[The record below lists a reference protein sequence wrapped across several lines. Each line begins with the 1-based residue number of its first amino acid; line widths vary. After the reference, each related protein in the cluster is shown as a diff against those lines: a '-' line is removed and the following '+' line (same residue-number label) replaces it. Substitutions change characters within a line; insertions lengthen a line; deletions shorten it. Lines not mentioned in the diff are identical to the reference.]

1 MPDTAGS
8 LIAMALSIAELEGVA
23 ALGWRAPEEA
33 PLGGWSLRAAAGF
46 TGRANSAL
54 AVGDPGLP
62 LADAL
67 TRVCDW
73 YAARGLP
80 PMIAIPH
87 PLGPPCDSHVDRFL
101 GQRGWGVRSGPAV
114 VMTAATAGVAGRA
127 PAAGAELRPE
137 PDQAWLGLYHGYR
150 GQLPPVARRLL
161 LSAPFQA
168 FASIRRGGAIVAI
181 GRVAVAAGWGGLS
194 AVAVHP
200 GHRRTGLAT
209 AITAA
214 LAGVAAREGAAGLY
228 LQVEEDNTAAMAL
241 YARAGFTGHHRY
253 HYRVAPGVPACGKRP
268 PGTPRDADTVGLKRR

>member
-1 MPDTAGS
+1 MAGAAGILMAMPV
-8 LIAMALSIAELEGVA
+8 SIAEVEAVA
-23 ALGWRAPEEA
+23 AQGWRAPEEA
-33 PLGGWSLRAAAGF
+33 RLGGWLLRAAEGF

-67 TRVCDW
+67 ARVCDW

-87 PLGPPCDSHVDRFL
+87 PLGRPGDGHVDRFL
-101 GQRGWGVRSGPAV
+101 DRRGWGVRAGPAV
-114 VMTAATAGVAGRA
+114 VMTAATAGVPRSG
-127 PAAGAELRPE
+127 PAAGTELRPE
-137 PDQAWLGLYHGYR
+137 PDQAWLDLYHGYR
-150 GQLPPVARRLL
+150 GLLPPVARRLL

-168 FASIRRGGAIVAI
+168 FASIRRDGGTVAI

-200 GHRRTGLAT
+200 GHRRAGLAG

-214 LAGVAAREGAAGLY
+214 LAGAAAGQGAARLY
-228 LQVEEDNTAAMAL
+228 LQVAEDNTPAIAL
-241 YARAGFTGHHRY
+241 YARCGFTGHHGYRY
-253 HYRVAPGVPACGKRP
+253 RTAP
-268 PGTPRDADTVGLKRR
+268 PGG

>member
-1 MPDTAGS
+1 MLVT
-8 LIAMALSIAELEGVA
+8 IAELEAVA

-33 PLGGWSLRAAAGF
+33 SLGGWLLRAADGF

-54 AVGDPGLP
+54 AVGEPGLP

-80 PMIAIPH
+80 PMIAVPH
-87 PLGPPCDSHVDRFL
+87 PLGRPGDSHIDRFL

-114 VMTAATAGVAGRA
+114 VMIAATTGVASAA
-127 PAAGAELRPE
+127 PAAEAELRPE

-150 GQLPPVARRLL
+150 RQLPPVARRLL

-168 FASIRRGGAIVAI
+168 FASIRQDGGTVAI

-200 GHRRTGLAT
+200 GYRRTGLAT

-214 LAGVAAREGAAGLY
+214 LADVAAREGAAGLY
-228 LQVEEDNTAAMAL
+228 LQVEEDNTAAGAL
-241 YARAGFTGHHRY
+241 YARTGFSSHHRY
-253 HYRVAPGVPACGKRP
+253 HYRVAPGVLAGGSDS
-268 PGTPRDADTVGLKRR
+268 PGTPRDADTVGFEQP